1 MSKKGIYNNLWQG
14 ILIGI
19 IALVCNCICDNYLS
33 SNMGGTIGIIVVF
46 LIAILVLGFGSDF
59 FNSLKIRKKDLIYI
73 GEIVLKA
80 VLIIGALL
88 IAFNKV
94 GGDYSRI
101 NIITGIEIINCIVMV
116 LKGEL
121 FTVYAP
127 IIFLLAI
134 VSRIKRIKNK
144 ELLSFVILVFTL
156 MCYQLKIFEC
166 TDKNMLTYE
175 FFDNVI
181 WRLTYIIIISLLLLS
196 TYMASKSL
204 GITIVMHF
212 VHMIL
217 YRNVTSII
225 LITIGD
231 ISSLRYSYYICV
243 HFILALV
250 DCFFII
256 YNLCKIG
263 NYKKDSDKC
272 LLYNS
277 IQGRNVY
284 DKKIW
289 KYILVF
295 ISIIFCCEIQFKGYY
310 KGIYWTIFYI
320 LLHIGVLVALGF
332 GKDFFES
339 LKIHKRDIKYFWG
352 VILYIV
358 VVSGVLIY
366 ILTSVEKSNL
376 EGFFIPF
383 DEIVRDFTIAF
394 KEEVFYTYSIILVA
408 LYIVNKLNINVSK
421 KVSVLVILSLFFGT
435 IHLTNIFE
443 FLKDYQQGGISCE
456 EIVNTMWAWARS
468 CIFFGFI
475 SKGLYMSTGS
485 ISLPILYHFI
495 DNIISRDLHVF
506 IDKMS
511 NSVTKVNWCS
521 HFLYNFENILS
532 MVYGVW
538 FIYILWRQFKKERKA
553 GESMATE

>member
-1 MSKKGIYNNLWQG
+1 MREKGIYNNLWQG

-19 IALVCNCICDNYLS
+19 IALACNCICDNYLS

-59 FNSLKIRKKDLIYI
+59 FNSLRIRKKDLIYI
-73 GEIVLKA
+73 GEIFLK
-80 VLIIGALL
+80 VSLIIGSLL

-94 GGDYSRI
+94 DGDYSRI
-101 NIITGIEIINCIVMV
+101 NIITGKEIINCIVMV
-116 LKGEL
+116 LKEEL
-121 FTVYAP
+121 FMVYGP
-127 IIFLLAI
+127 IILLLAI
-134 VSRIKRIKNK
+134 FNRIKRIKNK
-144 ELLSFVILVFTL
+144 ELLSFVILGFTL
-156 MCYQLKIFEC
+156 MCYQLKIYDC
-166 TDKNMLTYE
+166 TDKNMLSYE

-181 WRLTYIIIISLLLLS
+181 WRLTYISIIFLLLLS

-204 GITIVMHF
+204 GITIVMQF

-217 YRNVTSII
+217 CRNVTSII

-231 ISSLRYSYYICV
+231 ISSLRYNYYICL
-243 HFILALV
+243 HCILVLV

-289 KYILVF
+289 KYILVL
-295 ISIIFCCEIQFKGYY
+295 ISIIFCGEIQFEGFY

-320 LLHIGVLVALGF
+320 LLHIGILVALGF

-352 VILYIV
+352 GMLNIV
-358 VVSGVLIY
+358 VVSGVLIFVL
-366 ILTSVEKSNL
+366 ISAGKANL
-376 EGFFIPF
+376 EEIFIPF
-383 DEIVRDFTIAF
+383 DEIVRDFTISF
-394 KEEVFYTYSIILVA
+394 KEEVFYTYSLILVA
-408 LYIVNKLNINVSK
+408 LYIVNKLNVNVSK

-435 IHLTNIFE
+435 GHLTNIFE
-443 FLKDYQQGGISCE
+443 FLKDYQQGGMSCE

-468 CIFFGFI
+468 CIFAGFI
-475 SKGLYMSTGS
+475 LKGLYMSTGS

-495 DNIISRDLHVF
+495 DNIITHDLYVF
-506 IDKMS
+506 LDKMS
-511 NSVTKVNWCS
+511 NSIAKVNWCS
-521 HFLYNFENILS
+521 HFLDSFEYVLTV
-532 MVYGVW
+532 VYGVW
-538 FIYILWRQFKKERKA
+538 FIYILWRQYKKDRKA
-553 GESMATE
+553 VESMATE